1 MTEMARAVRY
11 RTGVPVYG
19 YRTAPGVPPV
29 AVLRMDATHHTGEP
43 QRHIHDFP
51 VLIYIE
57 RAGDLAVGSP
67 PTPTHDGDAYV
78 VAAGAVIDPARAE
91 GLGAATAVY
100 FDPAALA
107 GDGQASWQAHP
118 LLFPFLHG
126 IRDGLLR
133 LHVPPD
139 RQSAWAAA
147 FAGIER
153 ELADR
158 AAGYR
163 QAALAHLTLLL
174 VDVARLATDVV
185 GDLRRSNE
193 TMLAEVFDV
202 IQGRFAEPL
211 SLRDVAE
218 SVGVTPGYLT
228 TVVRRRTGRTVVD
241 WITEHRMIRARR
253 LLAET
258 DLPVGEIARR
268 VGLPDAG
275 YFTRVFRANNGLT
288 PRDWRREAVS

>member
-1 MTEMARAVRY
+1 MARALRY
-11 RTGVPVYG
+11 RAGVPVYS
-19 YRTAPGVPPV
+19 YRTTPGVPPV
-29 AVLRMDATHHTGEP
+29 AVLRMDAVHQTGEIR
-43 QRHIHDFP
+43 QHIHDFP

-57 RAGDLAVGSP
+57 RAGELEVGVP
-67 PTPTHDGDAYV
+67 PTPAEDGDAYV
-78 VAAGAVIDPARAE
+78 VAAGAVIDPTRTA
-91 GLGAATAVY
+91 GLGAASAVY

-126 IRDGLLR
+126 IRGGLLR
-133 LHVPPD
+133 LRVPPD
-139 RQSAWAAA
+139 RQPAWTAAI
-147 FAGIER
+147 AGIER

-158 AAGYR
+158 EAGYR

-202 IQGRFAEPL
+202 IQRRFAEPL

-218 SVGVTPGYLT
+218 SVGVTPGHLT

-258 DLPVGEIARR
+258 DLPIGEIARR

-275 YFTRVFRANNGLT
+275 YFTRVFRANNGVT
-288 PRDWRREAVS
+288 PRDWRREAG

>member
-1 MTEMARAVRY
+1 MTDMARAVRY
-11 RTGVPVYG
+11 RTGVPVYS
-19 YRTAPGVPPV
+19 YRTTPGVPPV
-29 AVLRMDATHHTGEP
+29 SVLRMDAMHQTGDFR
-43 QRHIHDFP
+43 QHIHDFP

-57 RAGDLAVGSP
+57 RAGELEVGVP
-67 PTPTHDGDAYV
+67 PTPAADGDAYV
-78 VAAGAVIDPARAE
+78 VAAGAVIDPTRAA
-91 GLGAATAVY
+91 GLGAASALY

-107 GDGQASWQAHP
+107 GDGQASWRAHP

-126 IRDGLLR
+126 IRGGLLR

-139 RQSAWAAA
+139 RQPAWTAAI
-147 FAGIER
+147 AGIER

-158 AAGYR
+158 ADGYQ

-202 IQGRFAEPL
+202 IQRRFTEPL

-218 SVGVTPGYLT
+218 SVGLTPGHLT

-241 WITEHRMIRARR
+241 WITEHRMIKARR

-258 DLPVGEIARR
+258 DLPIGEIARR

-275 YFTRVFRANNGLT
+275 YFTRVFRANNGVT
-288 PRDWRREAVS
+288 PRDWRRAS